1 MSDPHATGAPEH
13 AGASGTDHAAATDR
27 VDAHG
32 HDDHGHGSDTLGP
45 VDAAAWG
52 AGILGVAI
60 SVAIAI
66 AFVMAT
72 SSPG

>member
-1 MSDPHATGAPEH
+1 M
-13 AGASGTDHAAATDR
+13 
-27 VDAHG
+27 
-32 HDDHGHGSDTLGP
+32 DDETLGP
-45 VDAAAWG
+45 VDVAAWG

-60 SVAIAI
+60 SVVMAF

>member
-1 MSDPHATGAPEH
+1 MSDVHQAA
-13 AGASGTDHAAATDR
+13 ASGHGDS
-27 VDAHG
+27 HG
-32 HDDHGHGSDTLGP
+32 HDDHGHGDETLGP
-45 VDAAAWG
+45 VDVGAWG

-60 SVAIAI
+60 SVVMAV